1 MFFFPIKLLTFFF
14 VNSTFEMYKKEIM
27 SGNLDWTPVHKSE
40 RFWKENAHLFEEDK
54 YKVLL

>member
-1 MFFFPIKLLTFFF
+1 MVTGTNRIFFL
-14 VNSTFEMYKKEIM
+14 NSSFEMYKKEIM

-54 YKVLL
+54 YKLLL